1 MIFNQRGKL
10 NKSINKSI
18 YFLLLLASSFN
29 GIAQEDTLLYPLTN
43 ESKTTLSIFAY
54 LDVFYA
60 YDFNKPV
67 SNIRVPYMV
76 NHNRHNEFNLNI
88 GALGTSIQNDHYH
101 AKLVLQAGTYAIDNY
116 ANENEVMRIVNE
128 ASAGIALT
136 RNKKLWLDAGI
147 LNSHIGFEAL
157 DMTDGIA
164 LTRSLMVENIPY
176 YLAGA
181 KLTYTF
187 NEKWTFLVM
196 ITNGWQRIKRVEGN
210 SLMSYSTKL
219 SFSPSDKLQFGWTT
233 FIGTDDP
240 DTTRRMRYFNEFYAL
255 INFNNKWK
263 LHTGFD
269 YGVQQ
274 ESKGSDQFNPW
285 FLASILAQYAF
296 HPHWAL
302 GLRGEYAY
310 DVHRI
315 IIDNPTPNDFVLWG
329 LSGNIDY
336 KPTKNVLAR
345 IEGRY
350 WFSENQIFVKND
362 SYVINDLFITF
373 SLLITFGK
381 DFNL

>member
-1 MIFNQRGKL
+1 MACS
-10 NKSINKSI
+10 SIRKINILI
-18 YFLLLLASSFN
+18 YQSFFLILFLGYSLTGSS
-29 GIAQEDTLLYPLTN
+29 QEDSVLKQKTL

-60 YDFNKPV
+60 YDFNKPE

-88 GALGTSIQNDHYH
+88 GAIGTSLQNDRYH
-101 AKLVLQAGTYAIDNY
+101 AKLILQAGTYAIDNY
-116 ANENEVMRIVNE
+116 VSENEVMRIVNE

-136 RNKKLWLDAGI
+136 RNRKLWLDAGI

-157 DMTDGIA
+157 NMMDGIT

-176 YLAGA
+176 YFAGA

-187 NEKWTFLVM
+187 NDKWSLLAM

-210 SLMSYSTKL
+210 SMMSYSTGL
-219 SFSPSDKLQFGWTT
+219 YFTPSDKLKFGWNT

-240 DTTRRMRYFNEFYAL
+240 DTTRRMRYFNEIYAL
-255 INFNNKWK
+255 ITFNNKWK
-263 LHTGFD
+263 IRTGFD

-274 ESKGSDQFNPW
+274 NSKGSNQYNPW
-285 FLASILAQYAF
+285 FLASFLTQYAF

-302 GLRGEYAY
+302 GLRGEFAKDKYR
-310 DVHRI
+310 VI
-315 IIDNPTPNDFVLWG
+315 IANPTPNDFVLWG
-329 LSGNIDY
+329 LSANLDY
-336 KPTKNVLAR
+336 KPIKNVLAR

-350 WFSENQIFVKND
+350 WFSENQIFVKSD
-362 SYVINDLFITF
+362 SFVSNNLFITF
-373 SLLITFGK
+373 SLLIEFGK
-381 DFNL
+381 DFKL

>member
-1 MIFNQRGKL
+1 MIIKL
-10 NKSINKSI
+10 IRKINISTYKSLLLV
-18 YFLLLLASSFN
+18 FLLAISKI
-29 GIAQEDTLLYPLTN
+29 GIAQEDTLLYPVTSD
-43 ESKTTLSIFAY
+43 SKTTLSIFAY

-88 GALGTSIQNDHYH
+88 GAIGTSIQNDRYH
-101 AKLVLQAGTYAIDNY
+101 AKIVLQAGTYAIDNY

-136 RNKKLWLDAGI
+136 RNRKLWLDAGI

-157 DMTDGIA
+157 NMMDGIT

-176 YLAGA
+176 YLTGA

-187 NEKWTFLVM
+187 NEKWSLLAM

-210 SLMSYSTKL
+210 SMMSYSTGL
-219 SFSPSDKLQFGWTT
+219 YFTPSDKLKFGWNT

-240 DTTRRMRYFNEFYAL
+240 DTTRRMRYFNEIYAL
-255 INFNNKWK
+255 ITFNNKWTIR
-263 LHTGFD
+263 TGLD
-269 YGVQQ
+269 YGIQQ
-274 ESKGSDQFNPW
+274 TSKGSDHYNPW
-285 FLASILAQYAF
+285 FLASFLTQYAF

-302 GLRGEYAY
+302 GLRSEYAIDKY
-310 DVHRI
+310 RI
-315 IIDNPTPNDFVLWG
+315 IIDNPTPNEFVLWG
-329 LSGNIDY
+329 LSANLDY
-336 KPTKNVLAR
+336 KPIKNVLAR

-350 WFSENQIFVKND
+350 WFSENQIFVKNE
-362 SYVINDLFITF
+362 SYVSNDLFITF